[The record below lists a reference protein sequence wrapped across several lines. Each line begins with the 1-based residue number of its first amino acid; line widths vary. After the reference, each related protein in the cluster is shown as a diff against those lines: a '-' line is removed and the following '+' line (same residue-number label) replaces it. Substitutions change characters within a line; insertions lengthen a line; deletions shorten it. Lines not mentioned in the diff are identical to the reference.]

1 MKDQIEATIA
11 RYFRYPRHLQALL
24 RHAGPRKAANVLL
37 AEWELYR
44 RATTLR
50 SRPYYYFIDPC
61 NVCNLRCP
69 LCPTGTGE
77 LQRNR
82 GMLKL
87 DEYHQILDKIGP
99 YAVEVSLHNWGEPL
113 LNKDIFDIIRLT
125 TDRGI
130 ATNMSS
136 NLSLEKENLGERLV
150 RSGLEYLIVSLDGV
164 TQETYE
170 QYRVRGKLDL
180 VMANIR
186 EIVAAK
192 RRLGSRT
199 PVIEWQ
205 FIVFKHNEHEM
216 EAARTL
222 APQLGVDHLRFR
234 APGLPY
240 HRMHDEE
247 LGSKWMPTN
256 PAYWELNPTRLNEQ
270 GYLWDEPCYYLYR
283 SMTVNPG
290 GGVAACCIVHKERQD
305 FGCLL
310 HDDLD
315 TIWNNDSYKGSRALF
330 GARPAGRAKTICD
343 GCYLFKR
350 PGATAP
356 LQRRTRPPASGVP
369 LS

>member
-1 MKDQIEATIA
+1 MQALIS
-11 RYFRYPRHLQALL
+11 RYFRYPRHLGALL
-24 RHAGPRKAANVLL
+24 KHAGPRKTANVLR
-37 AEWELYR
+37 AEWERLR
-44 RATTLR
+44 RATVLR
-50 SRPYYYFIDPC
+50 SRPYYYFVDPC

-77 LQRNR
+77 LQRSR

-87 DEYHQILDKIGP
+87 DEYRVILDKIAP

-113 LNKDIFDIIRLT
+113 LNKEIFDIIRLT
-125 TDRGI
+125 ADRGI

-136 NLSLEKENLGERLV
+136 NLSVKKEGLGERLV

-164 TQETYE
+164 TQATYE
-170 QYRVRGKLDL
+170 QYRVRGEIDL
-180 VMANIR
+180 VFDNLR
-186 EIVAAK
+186 EIIEAK

-216 EAARTL
+216 EAARAL
-222 APQLGVDHLRFR
+222 APQIGVDRLRFR

-240 HRMHDEE
+240 NRSDDEE
-247 LGSKWMPTN
+247 LGDKWMPTN
-256 PAYWELNPTRLNEQ
+256 PAYWELNPARLNAQ

-290 GGVAACCIVHKERQD
+290 GGVAACCIVYKEKQD

-310 HDDLD
+310 HEDLD
-315 TIWNNDSYKGSRALF
+315 AVWNNRSYQASRALF
-330 GARPAGRAKTICD
+330 ARRPPGRAQTICD
-343 GCYLFKR
+343 GCFLFKR
-350 PGATAP
+350 PGLPAP
-356 LQRRTRPPASGVP
+356 VRKRTGPPASGVTRV
-369 LS
+369 